1 MAVPSPSLSKSS
13 FSSSLV
19 AQMVKCVPA
28 IRETRVQ
35 SLGREDPGFNP
46 CARKISW
53 RRKWQLTPVFLPG
66 KSHGWRNLIGYSPWG
81 HKESDTTEQLPFG
94 FHLVIDKKTEKTTDY
109 PIL

>member
-81 HKESDTTEQLPFG
+81 HKELDTTE
-94 FHLVIDKKTEKTTDY
+94 
-109 PIL
+109 